1 MIIDQIENILAKY
14 GYPISNVNWV
24 YFWFGRQ
31 GYPLL
36 LQRSWD
42 LLDDQIYNIRDISC

>member
-31 GYPLL
+31 GIPTSIAKKLGFTG
-36 LQRSWD
+36 R
-42 LLDDQIYNIRDISC
+42 IKPTT